1 MSTPSVSVL
10 GNQTLKRVTTRL
22 IPLLLICYAIAF
34 IDRTN
39 ISIASLTMNA
49 DIGLSD
55 AAFGLGAGIF
65 FVGYTIFEIPSNIIL
80 ARVGARMWIA
90 RIMVS
95 WGIVTILMM
104 FVHNEWTFYAG
115 RLLLGICE
123 AGFYPG
129 VIYFL
134 TLWFPAAARG
144 RAFSLFQIGGPIA
157 LVVGS
162 PLAGSLLNLDGLA
175 GLAGWQW
182 VFLVTGIPAIVFGAI
197 VFFYLT
203 DKPADADWLEPA
215 QRTWLTTTMDAEH
228 AGDHGGHVLKG
239 ALRTPLVWIVSGIN
253 FFTILSLYGVSLWL
267 PRIVKA
273 LTGQTNFITSVIT
286 AIPYVF
292 AVVAV
297 ILVARSSDRRKERY
311 FHVMIPC
318 FAGAV
323 GLVASGLI
331 GGAPILSLAALSLA
345 SAGIYSAIPPMWG
358 MTTGVISG
366 PVAAAAIGV
375 ISCIGNMGGFFGPYV
390 AGLINEFT
398 GNTVSSLLAMALSLF
413 IAGLLVLVARRS
425 IRRGAV
431 DNHSEIRP
439 VLKEAL

>member
-1 MSTPSVSVL
+1 MSAP
-10 GNQTLKRVTTRL
+10 TLPPLESSTLRRVTTRL

-65 FVGYTIFEIPSNIIL
+65 FLGYTIFEVPSNIIL
-80 ARVGARMWIA
+80 ARVGARLWIA

-95 WGIVTILMM
+95 WGVVTILMM

-134 TLWFPAAARG
+134 TLWFPAARRG
-144 RAFSLFQIGGPIA
+144 KAFSLFQIGGPIA

-162 PLAGSLLNLDGLA
+162 PLAGSLLNLDGLG

-182 VFLVTGIPAIVFGAI
+182 VFLVTGIPAIVFGVI

-203 DKPADADWLEPA
+203 DKPADAGWLEPD
-215 QRTWLTTTMDAEH
+215 QRTWLMNTMSAEH
-228 AGDHGGHVLKG
+228 AHDHSGHVLKD
-239 ALRTPLVWIVSGIN
+239 ALRTPLIWIVSGIN
-253 FFTILSLYGVSLWL
+253 FFIILSLYGVSLSL
-267 PRIVKA
+267 PRIVKS

-292 AVVAV
+292 AVTPSSSWLAAPTG
-297 ILVARSSDRRKERY
+297 ARS
-311 FHVMIPC
+311 
-318 FAGAV
+318 A
-323 GLVASGLI
+323 
-331 GGAPILSLAALSLA
+331 
-345 SAGIYSAIPPMWG
+345 
-358 MTTGVISG
+358 T
-366 PVAAAAIGV
+366 
-375 ISCIGNMGGFFGPYV
+375 
-390 AGLINEFT
+390 FT
-398 GNTVSSLLAMALSLF
+398 S
-413 IAGLLVLVARRS
+413 
-425 IRRGAV
+425 
-431 DNHSEIRP
+431 
-439 VLKEAL
+439 